1 MKTRKVIT
9 VFLTVVIA
17 MSMGITPVFADDSE
31 PASVQDTY
39 EYDGVTYVNV
49 GDKQFSTNQ
58 TAYYKAMLGNAL
70 NTKVD
75 GMGDYSISDLWAQL
89 GWYMERYNNNAERNG
104 DILKR
109 WNRLHEPETTDNP
122 DKWVPLQKEITDY
135 LFAPDNGEL
144 NYQRKQFKWGDTE
157 FEPLWFRD
165 TLRSAADGASMG
177 KAVALTAAQ
186 AANEGLGHT
195 GNTTDIRVDDM
206 PEETGLV
213 FYKTLGTASSY
224 YQGDDA
230 WDHHGDG
237 HLCQMVVVAFSDF
250 NVTPIIPDEKDTT
263 PHVYATSSSD
273 ITGSSDDKKTVS
285 DVKNTTILTATASQS
300 ISEST
305 SSTISSSISGSSSY
319 SESNTH
325 KAGIKISPGWKF
337 TTFSIKF
344 ELSYEYT
351 HTATDTVSKGWSK
364 GESVTDS
371 SSKSSNISVTL
382 PPYTAVLL
390 SQKNTTEK
398 IVAKYN
404 CPVALNFKVNVYSVY
419 ADPREEYT
427 CIHFKKLSSF
437 GGEGNGSA
445 LEDLYERYTNYKIA
459 DTADQQSIKWK
470 DLDKHC
476 ADAIG
481 TASTTATFDSTDA
494 EFTVVLDTVKT
505 TVDSVLPIKPI
516 KYIRPVNVD
525 DGSTLTNQQWDFDI
539 DMDEGDSNYT
549 SRIRLK
555 ALNDQGVEF
564 ATFNQAQ
571 GHFIVID
578 ENGYEDTSGSVI
590 ELVEV
595 NGLTKYVAKGEGT
608 AYLKYVIDDGAYQT
622 ADMAAED
629 PNKYITQADI
639 ERDGETAVIQVNVH
653 HKHKLERTA
662 AKDPTCTEDGNIA
675 YWTCSEGDHP
685 CGKYFS
691 DKNGEDEIFEDEI
704 VVKKTGHSWG
714 EWEVTV
720 EPTETTEG
728 EETRA
733 CLNGCGEV
741 QTKSV
746 PVTTHEHKLTR
757 HAPSKPTCTEDGNI
771 VYWTCSEGDNPCGK
785 YFSDKNG
792 EDEISEDET
801 VDPAT
806 GHNWG
811 EWENTV
817 EPTETTEGEATR
829 KCLNGCGEVQTK
841 SVPVTPHEHKL
852 TRHAPKKPTCTKDG
866 NIVYWTCSEGDHPC
880 GKYFSDKNGEDEI
893 SEDETVDPATGH
905 SWDEWKVTK
914 AATETAEEVKTRK
927 CSICGEEET
936 QTVPKPTPADQKGK
950 DGTAVGPGASAA
962 AAQNAI
968 TSIKSD
974 TDPKGSV
981 FNKLKLSST
990 KQTKKSISLKWTK
1003 VSKASK
1009 YVIYGNK
1016 CGNSNKPKKLTTV
1029 SGNKKT
1035 FKNIKGKKLKKGTYY
1050 KFIIVALDKNNKVVS
1065 TSKIIHVATK
1075 GGKAGNHKSVTV
1087 KKSVLT
1093 KAKRLKKGKSLKLE
1107 AKAVPQSLKLKVKK
1121 HVEVRYESTN
1131 KKIATVSKKGVVK
1144 AKKKGSCYV
1153 YAYAQNGVCKKVKVT
1168 VK

>member
-9 VFLTVVIA
+9 VFLALVFA
-17 MSMGITPVFADDSE
+17 MSMGITSVFADDSE
-31 PASVQDTY
+31 PAPVQDTY

-58 TAYYKAMLGNAL
+58 TAYYKAMLEAMLGNAL

-398 IVAKYN
+398 MVAKYN

-728 EETRA
+728 EETRE

-757 HAPSKPTCTEDGNI
+757 HAPKKPTCTKDGNI

-801 VDPAT
+801 VA
-806 GHNWG
+806 
-811 EWENTV
+811 
-817 EPTETTEGEATR
+817 
-829 KCLNGCGEVQTK
+829 
-841 SVPVTPHEHKL
+841 S
-852 TRHAPKKPTCTKDG
+852 
-866 NIVYWTCSEGDHPC
+866 
-880 GKYFSDKNGEDEI
+880 
-893 SEDETVDPATGH
+893 ATGH

-968 TSIKSD
+968 TSMKSD

-1153 YAYAQNGVCKKVKVT
+1153 YAYAQNGVCKKIKVT

>member
-1 MKTRKVIT
+1 
-9 VFLTVVIA
+9 
-17 MSMGITPVFADDSE
+17 
-31 PASVQDTY
+31 
-39 EYDGVTYVNV
+39 
-49 GDKQFSTNQ
+49 
-58 TAYYKAMLGNAL
+58 
-70 NTKVD
+70 
-75 GMGDYSISDLWAQL
+75 
-89 GWYMERYNNNAERNG
+89 
-104 DILKR
+104 
-109 WNRLHEPETTDNP
+109 
-122 DKWVPLQKEITDY
+122 
-135 LFAPDNGEL
+135 
-144 NYQRKQFKWGDTE
+144 
-157 FEPLWFRD
+157 
-165 TLRSAADGASMG
+165 
-177 KAVALTAAQ
+177 
-186 AANEGLGHT
+186 
-195 GNTTDIRVDDM
+195 
-206 PEETGLV
+206 
-213 FYKTLGTASSY
+213 
-224 YQGDDA
+224 
-230 WDHHGDG
+230 
-237 HLCQMVVVAFSDF
+237 
-250 NVTPIIPDEKDTT
+250 
-263 PHVYATSSSD
+263 
-273 ITGSSDDKKTVS
+273 
-285 DVKNTTILTATASQS
+285 
-300 ISEST
+300 
-305 SSTISSSISGSSSY
+305 
-319 SESNTH
+319 
-325 KAGIKISPGWKF
+325 
-337 TTFSIKF
+337 
-344 ELSYEYT
+344 
-351 HTATDTVSKGWSK
+351 
-364 GESVTDS
+364 
-371 SSKSSNISVTL
+371 
-382 PPYTAVLL
+382 
-390 SQKNTTEK
+390 
-398 IVAKYN
+398 
-404 CPVALNFKVNVYSVY
+404 
-419 ADPREEYT
+419 
-427 CIHFKKLSSF
+427 
-437 GGEGNGSA
+437 
-445 LEDLYERYTNYKIA
+445 
-459 DTADQQSIKWK
+459 
-470 DLDKHC
+470 
-476 ADAIG
+476 
-481 TASTTATFDSTDA
+481 
-494 EFTVVLDTVKT
+494 
-505 TVDSVLPIKPI
+505 
-516 KYIRPVNVD
+516 
-525 DGSTLTNQQWDFDI
+525 
-539 DMDEGDSNYT
+539 MDEGDSNYT

-571 GHFIVID
+571 GHFIVVD
-578 ENGYEDTSGSVI
+578 ENGKEDTSGSVI

-595 NGLTKYVAKGEGT
+595 NGITKYVAKGEGT
-608 AYLKYVIDDGAYQT
+608 AYLKYIIDNDAYQT
-622 ADMAAED
+622 ADMAARD
-629 PNKYITQADI
+629 PNWFITQEDI
-639 ERDGETAVIQVNVH
+639 ERDGRTAVIQVNVH

-675 YWTCSEGDHP
+675 YWTCSEGDH
-685 CGKYFS
+685 
-691 DKNGEDEIFEDEI
+691 
-704 VVKKTGHSWG
+704 
-714 EWEVTV
+714 
-720 EPTETTEG
+720 
-728 EETRA
+728 
-733 CLNGCGEV
+733 
-741 QTKSV
+741 
-746 PVTTHEHKLTR
+746 
-757 HAPSKPTCTEDGNI
+757 
-771 VYWTCSEGDNPCGK
+771 PCGK

-1087 KKSVLT
+1087 KKSILT
-1093 KAKRLKKGKSLKLE
+1093 KAKKLKKGKSLKLK

-1153 YAYAQNGVCKKVKVT
+1153 YAYAQNGVCKKIKVT

>member
-213 FYKTLGTASSY
+213 FYKTLGTASRY

-337 TTFSIKF
+337 TKFSIKF

-364 GESVTDS
+364 GESVTNS
-371 SSKSSNISVTL
+371 SSKTGNISVTL

-398 IVAKYN
+398 MVAKYN

-539 DMDEGDSNYT
+539 DMDEGDSEYT

-675 YWTCSEGDHP
+675 YWTCSEGD
-685 CGKYFS
+685 
-691 DKNGEDEIFEDEI
+691 
-704 VVKKTGHSWG
+704 
-714 EWEVTV
+714 
-720 EPTETTEG
+720 
-728 EETRA
+728 
-733 CLNGCGEV
+733 
-741 QTKSV
+741 
-746 PVTTHEHKLTR
+746 
-757 HAPSKPTCTEDGNI
+757 
-771 VYWTCSEGDNPCGK
+771 NPCG
-785 YFSDKNG
+785 
-792 EDEISEDET
+792 E
-801 VDPAT
+801 
-806 GHNWG
+806 
-811 EWENTV
+811 
-817 EPTETTEGEATR
+817 R
-829 KCLNGCGEVQTK
+829 K
-841 SVPVTPHEHKL
+841 SVE
-852 TRHAPKKPTCTKDG
+852 
-866 NIVYWTCSEGDHPC
+866 
-880 GKYFSDKNGEDEI
+880 
-893 SEDETVDPATGH
+893 
-905 SWDEWKVTK
+905 
-914 AATETAEEVKTRK
+914 
-927 CSICGEEET
+927 
-936 QTVPKPTPADQKGK
+936 
-950 DGTAVGPGASAA
+950 
-962 AAQNAI
+962 
-968 TSIKSD
+968 
-974 TDPKGSV
+974 
-981 FNKLKLSST
+981 
-990 KQTKKSISLKWTK
+990 
-1003 VSKASK
+1003 
-1009 YVIYGNK
+1009 
-1016 CGNSNKPKKLTTV
+1016 
-1029 SGNKKT
+1029 
-1035 FKNIKGKKLKKGTYY
+1035 
-1050 KFIIVALDKNNKVVS
+1050 
-1065 TSKIIHVATK
+1065 
-1075 GGKAGNHKSVTV
+1075 
-1087 KKSVLT
+1087 
-1093 KAKRLKKGKSLKLE
+1093 
-1107 AKAVPQSLKLKVKK
+1107 
-1121 HVEVRYESTN
+1121 
-1131 KKIATVSKKGVVK
+1131 
-1144 AKKKGSCYV
+1144 
-1153 YAYAQNGVCKKVKVT
+1153 
-1168 VK
+1168 

>member
-578 ENGYEDTSGSVI
+578 ENGHEDTSGSVI

-728 EETRA
+728 EETRE

-801 VDPAT
+801 V
-806 GHNWG
+806 N
-811 EWENTV
+811 
-817 EPTETTEGEATR
+817 
-829 KCLNGCGEVQTK
+829 
-841 SVPVTPHEHKL
+841 
-852 TRHAPKKPTCTKDG
+852 
-866 NIVYWTCSEGDHPC
+866 
-880 GKYFSDKNGEDEI
+880 
-893 SEDETVDPATGH
+893 PATGH

-968 TSIKSD
+968 TSMKSD

-1153 YAYAQNGVCKKVKVT
+1153 YAYAQNGVCKKIKVT

>member
-1 MKTRKVIT
+1 MMKTRKIIT
-9 VFLTVVIA
+9 VFLALVLA

-144 NYQRKQFKWGDTE
+144 NYQRIHFKWGDTE
-157 FEPLWFRD
+157 FNPLWFRD

-177 KAVALTAAQ
+177 NAVALTAAQ

-398 IVAKYN
+398 MVAKYN

-806 GHNWG
+806 GH
-811 EWENTV
+811 
-817 EPTETTEGEATR
+817 
-829 KCLNGCGEVQTK
+829 
-841 SVPVTPHEHKL
+841 
-852 TRHAPKKPTCTKDG
+852 
-866 NIVYWTCSEGDHPC
+866 
-880 GKYFSDKNGEDEI
+880 
-893 SEDETVDPATGH
+893 

-1093 KAKRLKKGKSLKLE
+1093 KAKKLKKGKSLKLK

>member
-1 MKTRKVIT
+1 MKTRKIIT
-9 VFLTVVIA
+9 VFLALVLA
-17 MSMGITPVFADDSE
+17 MSMGITAVFADDSE

-70 NTKVD
+70 NKKVD
-75 GMGDYSISDLWAQL
+75 GMSDYSISDLWAQL
-89 GWYMERYNNNAERNG
+89 GWYMERYNNSAERNG

-109 WNRLHEPETTDNP
+109 WNRLYEPETTDNP
-122 DKWVPLQKEITDY
+122 DKWVPVQKEITDY
-135 LFAPDNGEL
+135 LFTPDNGEL
-144 NYQRKQFKWGDTE
+144 NYQRIHFKWGDTE
-157 FEPLWFRD
+157 FDPLWFRD

-427 CIHFKKLSSF
+427 CIHFKKISSF
-437 GGEGNGSA
+437 GGDGDGSA
-445 LEDLYERYTNYKIA
+445 LENLHERYTNYKIA
-459 DTADQQSIKWK
+459 DTADQQLIKWK

-525 DGSTLTNQQWDFDI
+525 DGSVLTNQQWDFDI

-728 EETRA
+728 EETRE

-746 PVTTHEHKLTR
+746 PVTT
-757 HAPSKPTCTEDGNI
+757 
-771 VYWTCSEGDNPCGK
+771 
-785 YFSDKNG
+785 
-792 EDEISEDET
+792 
-801 VDPAT
+801 
-806 GHNWG
+806 
-811 EWENTV
+811 
-817 EPTETTEGEATR
+817 
-829 KCLNGCGEVQTK
+829 
-841 SVPVTPHEHKL
+841 HEHKL

-893 SEDETVDPATGH
+893 SEDETVNPATGH

-968 TSIKSD
+968 TSMKSD
-974 TDPKGSV
+974 TDPKDSV

-1016 CGNSNKPKKLTTV
+1016 CGNSNKPKKLSTV

-1093 KAKRLKKGKSLKLE
+1093 KAKKLKKGKSLKLK